1 MLLLQKRLAAS
12 ILDCGKRKVW
22 IDPNEITEINVTNS
36 RSNIKKLI
44 KEGYILK
51 KNDKKHSKNN
61 TRSRKEAKQK
71 GRHSGPGKREGTS
84 NSRNS
89 KKKNWITR
97 QRVLRHLLKK
107 LREAKKIDRYLYRE
121 LYVKC
126 KGNVFK
132 NKKTLIDFIHKA
144 KNEKKAKKIFLEK
157 FGLRKEQKK
166 INNEKKIK
174 QFNEKMSRIFSDVR
188 NK

>member
-1 MLLLQKRLAAS
+1 M
-12 ILDCGKRKVW
+12 
-22 IDPNEITEINVTNS
+22 
-36 RSNIKKLI
+36 
-44 KEGYILK
+44 
-51 KNDKKHSKNN
+51 
-61 TRSRKEAKQK
+61 
-71 GRHSGPGKREGTS
+71 
-84 NSRNS
+84 
-89 KKKNWITR
+89 
-97 QRVLRHLLKK
+97 KK